1 MPADDTQS
9 VSVIPKPGFADP
21 ESVGLPV
28 PALTGML
35 LAASLAPLGST
46 MIAVALP
53 RIGHDI
59 GVEVS
64 TLTPW
69 LVTSYL
75 IASIALQS
83 PGGKLGDLIGHG
95 RAIVVGLSVVAL
107 GSAIGL
113 FGGDAHTLGAAR
125 ILMASGGAA
134 TVPATMAILRNQ
146 TAAARRAR
154 IFGLF
159 GACMGLAAAVGP
171 LVAGELTQ
179 RFGWR
184 AVFAANLPVVAVALV
199 LVMLSRRTYAR
210 ASEARPSFD
219 WPGSAL
225 LAAGLTLTIVSLQIS
240 GGATA
245 WWLGGLGVVLLFLL
259 PVWERR
265 AASPVVDFSLL
276 KRGAFFGGAS
286 IIALQN
292 MAMYPLLFQLP
303 VFFDRVRG
311 LGARPMGQALLALT
325 LAMMISSVVGGR
337 LAERLGARAQ
347 TLIGSLVAL
356 AGMYWFADF
365 ESVKAPTDVIPG
377 MLLMGL
383 GVGMTSPPAQ
393 AASMS
398 TVGREQSGMAG
409 GVVSTMRYIGGV
421 AGATVLSALMRDASS
436 PASHQR
442 PVFVYAGALV
452 VAALLS
458 LLLPGRTTSDRAAD
472 PTDRT
477 R

>member
-1 MPADDTQS
+1 VPRHDAES
-9 VSVIPKPGFADP
+9 VTGAPVAK
-21 ESVGLPV
+21 VGLPAEKAGLPI

-46 MIAVALP
+46 MIAIAIP
-53 RIGHDI
+53 GIGQDI
-59 GVEVS
+59 GVDVS

-95 RAIVVGLSVVAL
+95 RAILAGLSIVAAGSLL
-107 GSAIGL
+107 GLLGR
-113 FGGDAHTLGAAR
+113 DAHTLGAAR

-134 TVPATMAILRNQ
+134 TVPATLAILRNQ
-146 TAAARRAR
+146 TAADRRAR

-159 GACMGLAAAVGP
+159 GASMGLAAAIGP

-184 AVFAANLPVVAVALV
+184 AVFAANLPVIAVSFV
-199 LVMLSRRTYAR
+199 LVTTARRTFAR
-210 ASEARPSFD
+210 ALDVRPSFD
-219 WPGSAL
+219 WPGTAL
-225 LAAGLTLTIVSLQIS
+225 LASGLTLTIAALQ
-240 GGATA
+240 ATGTLA
-245 WWLGGLGVVLLFLL
+245 VGLGAVGVLLLIAF
-259 PVWERR
+259 PFRERR
-265 AASPVVDFSLL
+265 AASPVVDFALL
-276 KRGAFFGGAS
+276 KRRAFFGGAS

-292 MAMYPLLFQLP
+292 LAMYPLLFQLP

-325 LAMMISSVVGGR
+325 LAMMVSSIGGGR

-347 TLIGSLVAL
+347 TLLGSLVAL
-356 AGMYWFADF
+356 AGMYWFSDF
-365 ESVKAPTDVIPG
+365 ESVHAPSDVMPG

-398 TVGREQSGMAG
+398 TVGRDQSGMAG
-409 GVVSTMRYIGGV
+409 GIVSTMRYIGGV
-421 AGATVLSALMRDASS
+421 AGATVLSALLSDASS

-452 VAALLS
+452 LAAGLS
-458 LLLPGRTTSDRAAD
+458 LLLPRRVEERA
-472 PTDRT
+472 
-477 R
+477 

>member
-1 MPADDTQS
+1 MSPTTTPPDGGGQRA
-9 VSVIPKPGFADP
+9 
-21 ESVGLPV
+21 GLPV

-46 MIAVALP
+46 MIAIALP
-53 RIGHDI
+53 EIGQDI

-64 TLTPW
+64 SLTPW

-83 PGGKLGDLIGHG
+83 PGGKLGDLVGHG
-95 RAIVVGLSVVAL
+95 RAIVAGLSFVAAGSIL
-107 GSAIGL
+107 GLVGR
-113 FGGDAHTLGAAR
+113 DPQTLGAAR

-134 TVPATMAILRNQ
+134 TVPATMALLRNQ
-146 TAAARRAR
+146 TAADRRAR

-159 GACMGLAAAVGP
+159 GACMGLAAAIGP

-184 AVFAANLPVVAVALV
+184 AVFAANLPVIAVSSV
-199 LVMLSRRTYAR
+199 LVTMTRRTFAD
-210 ASEARPSFD
+210 AIETRPSFD
-219 WPGSAL
+219 WPGTGL
-225 LAAGLTLTIVSLQIS
+225 LAFGLTLTIAALQTT
-240 GGATA
+240 APVA
-245 WWLGGLGVVLLFLL
+245 WWLAAVGVLLLIAF
-259 PVWERR
+259 PFREQRTT
-265 AASPVVDFSLL
+265 SPVVDFALL
-276 KRGAFFGGAS
+276 TRRAFFAGAS

-303 VFFDRVRG
+303 VFFDRVRS
-311 LGARPMGQALLALT
+311 LGARPMGQALLGLT
-325 LAMMISSVVGGR
+325 LAMMVSSVVGGR
-337 LAERLGARAQ
+337 LAERLGARTQ
-347 TLIGSLVAL
+347 TLLGSLVAL
-356 AGMYWFADF
+356 AGLSWFSDF
-365 ESVKAPTDVIPG
+365 ESVRTPSDVMPG

-383 GVGMTSPPAQ
+383 GVGITSPPAQ

-409 GVVSTMRYIGGV
+409 GIVSTMRYIGGV
-421 AGATVLSALMRDASS
+421 AGATTLSALLRDASS

-452 VAALLS
+452 LAAALS
-458 LLLPGRTTSDRAAD
+458 LLLPGRWKEGKEGVTA
-472 PTDRT
+472 
-477 R
+477 